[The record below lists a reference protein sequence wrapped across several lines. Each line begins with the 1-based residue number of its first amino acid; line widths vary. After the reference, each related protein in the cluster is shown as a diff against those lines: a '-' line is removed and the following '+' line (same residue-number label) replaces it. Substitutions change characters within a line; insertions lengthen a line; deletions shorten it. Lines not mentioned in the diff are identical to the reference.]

1 MGIQTFHIVIT
12 NYNAKSDF
20 YFYCLQKNEEE
31 VNLKVILTWKK
42 LYSNEFFCKIV
53 LTFWT
58 QGSPPKDNN
67 DLKKKLMLTLESV
80 VGGGVLIETR

>member
-1 MGIQTFHIVIT
+1 MGIQIFHIVIT

-42 LYSNEFFCKIV
+42 LYSNEFLVCKIV

-58 QGSPPKDNN
+58 QASPPKNNN
-67 DLKKKLMLTLESV
+67 DIKK
-80 VGGGVLIETR
+80 